1 MNHFIMGKINTDFII
16 DEEYPLAGNNSSPF
30 EKYKRG
36 APLPFSAFKLYS
48 TDVSDD
54 ESLED
59 TPERDHQGRGPY
71 RKYTL
76 QEKEEAVAKV
86 FYFCI

>member
-1 MNHFIMGKINTDFII
+1 MNYLSKEQMHTGFII
-16 DEEYPLAGNNSSPF
+16 DEECALAGSNSSPF

-36 APLPFSAFKLYS
+36 DHLPFSAFKPYS

-54 ESLED
+54 GSLED
-59 TPERDHQGRGPY
+59 SPEMEHQGRGPY

-76 QEKEEAVAKV
+76 Q
-86 FYFCI
+86 